1 MRTIIYLLTLT
12 FVAGCGMQD
21 TPSNTSDAPQPTSS
35 VRLNHGD
42 FSPFKESLNN
52 KINSHSFVPNPDGS
66 EEIVESFYIDGT
78 ACRGE
83 DCNYGSVRSSVDSNI
98 WDDVRPR
105 SITSPP
111 QAWYSFEIFFPEGT
125 PTYPVDNPNTVTL
138 VEFKEENQCAS
149 FAFVKNNNGGNSN
162 SEFNFFLSEYTGK
175 KDARF
180 VGAPGEC
187 LSYFETEIANI
198 SDMIGK
204 WVRFEYF
211 VKWSENE
218 DGYLIVYQDGRKVL
232 ERSGRTC
239 SSTKQ
244 CLTRNIHYYG
254 LYQPNN
260 EDMNKIDSLTAY
272 YRNVSMS
279 QKREDLVR

>member
-1 MRTIIYLLTLT
+1 MKVNEL
-12 FVAGCGMQD
+12 
-21 TPSNTSDAPQPTSS
+21 
-35 VRLNHGD
+35 
-42 FSPFKESLNN
+42 
-52 KINSHSFVPNPDGS
+52 IN
-66 EEIVESFYIDGT
+66 
-78 ACRGE
+78 
-83 DCNYGSVRSSVDSNI
+83 
-98 WDDVRPR
+98 
-105 SITSPP
+105 
-111 QAWYSFEIFFPEGT
+111 SFEIFFPKGT
-125 PTYPVDNPNTVTL
+125 PTYPVENPNTVIL

-149 FAFVKNNNGGNSN
+149 FAFVKNNNGNSN
-162 SEFNFFLSEYTGK
+162 AEFNFFLSEYSGK

-180 VGAPGEC
+180 AGTPGEC

-232 ERSGRTC
+232 QRSGRTC

>member
-1 MRTIIYLLTLT
+1 MLKNIFLFLLLIPL
-12 FVAGCGMQD
+12 VACQIQNEAASQS
-21 TPSNTSDAPQPTSS
+21 PN

-42 FSPFKESLNN
+42 FSPFKETLNN
-52 KINSHSFVPNPDGS
+52 KTNSHSFVSNPDGS
-66 EEIVESFYIDGT
+66 EETVESFYIDGT

-83 DCNYGSVRSSVDSNI
+83 DCKYGSVRSSVSTNI

-105 SITSPP
+105 SITSPK

-125 PTYPVDNPNTVTL
+125 PTYRVENPNTIVL
-138 VEFKEENQCAS
+138 VEFKEENECAS
-149 FAFVKNNNGGNSN
+149 FAFAKNNNGTSN
-162 SEFNFFLSEYTGK
+162 SEFNFFLAEYTEQ

-187 LSYFETEIANI
+187 LSYFETEVANI

-218 DGYLIVYQDGRKVL
+218 DGYLVVHQDGRKIL

-239 SSTKQ
+239 SSNRQ

-260 EDMNKIDSLTAY
+260 EDMSKIDSLTAY
-272 YRNVSMS
+272 YRNVSMA
-279 QKREDLVR
+279 QKRENLVR